1 MTENAL
7 QTKYLRFINGRALNV
22 IPDITVD
29 LGHGLVNLR
38 IFLVRLAH
46 EGVLGTHRGCSADT
60 ELLPEIHVVSE
71 NRCVTKNFLLAECM
85 MRSTFVREG

>member
-46 EGVLGTHRGCSADT
+46 EGVLGTHRG
-60 ELLPEIHVVSE
+60 VVQTLSFC
-71 NRCVTKNFLLAECM
+71 RKYMWFPRIDV
-85 MRSTFVREG
+85 